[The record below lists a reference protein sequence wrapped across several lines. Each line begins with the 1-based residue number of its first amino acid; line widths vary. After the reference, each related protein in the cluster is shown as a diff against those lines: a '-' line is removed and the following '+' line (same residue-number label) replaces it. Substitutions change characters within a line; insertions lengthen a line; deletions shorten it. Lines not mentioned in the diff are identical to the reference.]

1 MRPTCYRCFRPSA
14 ACLCAWLVPVQTTTT
29 VVILQHPGERRHPF
43 GTVKLLRQML
53 PNLRYELAERAE
65 VRDLR
70 GELERPV
77 ALLFPGPSAQPLE
90 ERSTVAAPRTLVV
103 LDGTWSQ
110 ARSLYYENQWIR
122 ELDCCTLTPREPS
135 SYRIRREPSRHC
147 LSTLE
152 ATEQALAILE
162 PENRELSR
170 LSAAF
175 DAMIDGQ
182 LAISAPLMERI

>member
-1 MRPTCYRCFRPSA
+1 MRPTCYRCFRPST
-14 ACLCAWLVPVQTTTT
+14 ACLCAWLVPVRTATT

-53 PNLRYELAERAE
+53 PSLRYELAERAQ

-70 GELERPV
+70 DELEGPV
-77 ALLFPGPSAQPLE
+77 ALLFPGPGAQPLE
-90 ERSTVAAPRTLVV
+90 SAATAPRTLVV

-110 ARSLYYENQWIR
+110 ARGLYYENEWIR
-122 ELDCCTLTPREPS
+122 ALDCCTLTPRDPS
-135 SYRIRREPSRHC
+135 NYRIRREPSRQC

-152 ATEQALAILE
+152 ATQQALAILE
-162 PENRELSR
+162 PGNPDLSH
-170 LSAAF
+170 LSVAF

-182 LAISAPLMERI
+182 IAVSPPLMERI